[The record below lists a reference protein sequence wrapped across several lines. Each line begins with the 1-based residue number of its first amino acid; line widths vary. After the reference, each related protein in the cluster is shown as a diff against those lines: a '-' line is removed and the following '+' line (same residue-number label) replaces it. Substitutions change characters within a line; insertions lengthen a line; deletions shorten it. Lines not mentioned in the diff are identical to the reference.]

1 MNHSVIIRERSIP
14 SVGRGPLVLNLVVD
28 PVRSGIVDVMFVT
41 AEIEQLV
48 VWLVLRF
55 ERNSATSKFH
65 PKI

>member
-1 MNHSVIIRERSIP
+1 MESGVA
-14 SVGRGPLVLNLVVD
+14 VLGSTQH